1 MRLRKV
7 KNIEEKILNYE
18 GIIIYDAPSYKG
30 KWKSF
35 FKNDNP
41 IYIEIGMGK
50 GKFIMEMAKRHPE
63 INFLGCEI
71 AQSVIIKAG
80 DKLKKDPLNNLKLIN
95 LDANKILDYF
105 DEGEINKIFL
115 NFSDP
120 WPKSKHEKRRLTAPS
135 FLENYQKILVKEG
148 IIEMKSD
155 NKKLFEYSVI
165 KFNEAQFKFLELNL
179 NLHFENNEDIVTT
192 EYEDKFKQ
200 LGKAIYYIKVEV

>member
-7 KNIEEKILNYE
+7 KNIEEKILNYK
-18 GIIIYDAPSYKG
+18 GIILYDAPLHKG
-30 KWKSF
+30 KWKDF
-35 FKNDNP
+35 FQNNNP

-50 GKFIMEMAKRHPE
+50 GKFIMEMARNNPN

-80 DKLKKDPLNNLKLIN
+80 DKLKKEPLNNLKLIN
-95 LDANKILDYF
+95 LDANKITEYF
-105 DEGEINKIFL
+105 EKNEIDKIFL

-120 WPKSKHEKRRLTAPS
+120 WPKSKHEKRRLTASS
-135 FLENYQKILVKEG
+135 FLNNYRYILNDQG

-165 KFNEAQFKFLELNL
+165 KFNEEKFNFLELNL
-179 NLHFENNEDIVTT
+179 DLHLENDDNVVTT
-192 EYEDKFKQ
+192 EYEEKFKE
-200 LGKAIYYIKVEV
+200 LGKVIYYIKVKV